1 MTDEKDT
8 TLKKPKWLK
17 VDVDWLHS
25 LYDRLTPRE
34 VGFYIGLC
42 NYALKNQG
50 KISSEIKDIRR
61 ITKEDDAF
69 IGAFLSEFEDDLLL
83 SGFGHYVIPQV
94 IKMMEEYASYCEKKV
109 VAGRAGGL
117 SKRNFATK
125 SMGGTGTVVYLN
137 GDPDAQ

>member
-17 VDVDWLHS
+17 VDIDWLSS
-25 LYDRLTPRE
+25 LYDRLSPRE
-34 VGFYIGLC
+34 VGFYIGMC

-50 KISSEIKDIRR
+50 KIPSEIKDIRR

-69 IGAFLSEFEDDLLL
+69 IGSFLSEFEDDLLV
-83 SGFGHYVIPQV
+83 SGFGHYRIPHV
-94 IKMMEEYASYCEKKV
+94 IKMMEDYAIYCDKKAQ
-109 VAGRAGGL
+109 AGRVGGL
-117 SKRNFATK
+117 SKKNLTTR
-125 SMGGTGTVVYLN
+125 SVGGTGTVVYLN